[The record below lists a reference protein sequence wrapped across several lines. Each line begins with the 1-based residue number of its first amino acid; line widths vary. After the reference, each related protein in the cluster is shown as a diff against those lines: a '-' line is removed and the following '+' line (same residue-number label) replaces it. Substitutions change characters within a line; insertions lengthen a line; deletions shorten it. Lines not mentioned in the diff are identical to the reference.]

1 MKIYYTGD
9 ASGPVSISFNGRDY
23 QNVSLDALK
32 EGYELPQD
40 ADYSKIRVQGSNAT
54 LKNISIL
61 KQIKVDDVNNEFK
74 VAVGILNS
82 NYVPCGGVLNDTDI
96 NYWNPPA
103 DYNDILDRYV
113 VDQTENIYSNFH
125 IKSGDGDEDSLYV
138 YLRDSDYFTGES
150 VIDQI
155 MYQVCGNALDRV
167 NGRVDYY
174 EAKIDNI
181 DLAFYNKDTK
191 KFSNYVKIEN
201 ASDWDSLKEKYDVYI
216 VKTHLRKVVKEV
228 PYKDDDDY
236 SEFVDVAAGES
247 YSKLSSYDNPDGD
260 HVTLI
265 SVQVFAG
272 NNKYEPII
280 RPICKVGK
288 LDQSQD
294 YGFYSNPDTRRVI
307 DRFDS
312 SLDAAD
318 R

>member
-1 MKIYYTGD
+1 MKIYYTGE

-32 EGYELPQD
+32 EGYELPPD
-40 ADYSKIRVQGSNAT
+40 ADYSKIRVQGSNTT

-61 KQIKVDDVNNEFK
+61 KQIKVDDANNEFK
-74 VAVGILNS
+74 VAVGILNED
-82 NYVPCGGVLNDTDI
+82 YVPGGGILKDTYL

-113 VDQTENIYSNFH
+113 IDQTEDFYSNFH
-125 IKSGDGDEDSLYV
+125 IRSEYNEGDYLYV

-155 MYQVCGNALDRV
+155 MYQVCNNALDRV

-174 EAKIDNI
+174 EATIDNI

-191 KFSNYVKIEN
+191 KFSNYVRIEN

-228 PYKDDDDY
+228 PYKDNDDY
-236 SEFVDVAAGES
+236 SEFVDEAAGELYSRLGS
-247 YSKLSSYDNPDGD
+247 YNNPDGD
-260 HVTLI
+260 HVELI
-265 SVQVFAG
+265 SVENSNG
-272 NNKYEPII
+272 TSKYEPII

-294 YGFYSNPDTRRVI
+294 YSFYSNPDLRRVV
-307 DRFDS
+307 DEFDS
-312 SLDAAD
+312 SLDANH
-318 R
+318 